1 MTAPG
6 PPLSTEQIR
15 AELECLR
22 RGPALGHPGVV
33 RSLSPQLQDLLL
45 ASQGSLTG
53 QAEDVP
59 RMVAAL
65 RRAIDA
71 LAQHERLHA
80 QVEFNLLG
88 EHSYPTLGQR
98 QESLATLLG
107 RTVKTVRRT
116 ASHTLD
122 TLAML
127 IATGTYPPP
136 PHSTP
141 STTSGTDQQARQHAD
156 LTEFW
161 GLTDTSRV
169 DIVCSELP
177 THTRSP
183 TATPGDPHFMRYG
196 QFADLDALVYV
207 RVRLAHLFPQAGI
220 HDFAPSEY
228 YEAGASTLIVI
239 GSPTWNSKHREFH
252 PHLPIRFQ
260 SNDPAD
266 PHLVI
271 SGVDD
276 PLLSPLRT
284 ATGQLLADLSVV
296 TRITLA
302 DTTVFLL
309 SGCLALG
316 TLGAT
321 KCFLRHPRGAGNAHH
336 ITNLVGDHDFALITH
351 THRIGGITDTPDL
364 TTTPPLLLL
373 TRSDHHPFQVIID
386 NRDR

>member
-1 MTAPG
+1 M
-6 PPLSTEQIR
+6 
-15 AELECLR
+15 
-22 RGPALGHPGVV
+22 
-33 RSLSPQLQDLLL
+33 
-45 ASQGSLTG
+45 TG
-53 QAEDVP
+53 QAEDMP

-71 LAQHERLHA
+71 LAQRERLHS

-88 EHSYPTLGQR
+88 EHSHPTLGQR

-116 ASHTLD
+116 ASHALD

-127 IATGTYPPP
+127 IATGPYP

-141 STTSGTDQQARQHAD
+141 STASGTDQQARQHAD

-169 DIVCSELP
+169 NIVCSELP
-177 THTRSP
+177 AHTRSP
-183 TATPGDPHFMRYG
+183 TATPGDPHFTRYG
-196 QFADLDALVYV
+196 EFTDLDALVYV
-207 RVRLAHLFPQAGI
+207 RVRLAHLFPHASI

-228 YEAGASTLIVI
+228 YEAGAGTLIVI

-260 SNDPAD
+260 SSEPAD
-266 PHLVI
+266 AHLVV

-276 PLLSPLRT
+276 THLSPTRT

-316 TLGAT
+316 TLGAA
-321 KCFLRHPRGAGNAHH
+321 KCFLRDPRGAGNARH
-336 ITNLVGDHDFALITH
+336 ITNLVGDRDFALITQ
-351 THRIGGITDTPDL
+351 THRIGGLTDTPDL

-373 TRSDHHPFQVIID
+373 TRSDHHPFQVVVD